1 MPCVFVTQDG
11 DSVDRTAAVKVSLQF
26 FRRGAVVH
34 LRETG
39 GGEGGMRVRTGG
51 LRRRGG
57 RRASRPV
64 DAEGGRGRLE
74 RQF

>member
-39 GGEGGMRVRTGG
+39 GRYTLGPAVCGGEEGGVRAAQLTP
-51 LRRRGG
+51 
-57 RRASRPV
+57 RA
-64 DAEGGRGRLE
+64 G
-74 RQF
+74 

>member
-39 GGEGGMRVRTGG
+39 GIRTGD
-51 LRRRGG
+51 LRRQGG

-64 DAEGGRGRLE
+64 DAEGGRGWLE